1 MNAISPSETKN
12 SLYTA
17 NMIDTIMVITK
28 SLITEL
34 NDTLLF
40 IRRNCD
46 DFLQETL
53 LITRIILVVIFD

>member
-34 NDTLLF
+34 NDTLN
-40 IRRNCD
+40 RCNCD